1 MSATLAI
8 ATATPQ
14 VGVAIAG
21 PDGLAGAFSLKV
33 GRRHG
38 ETVAPAIRALCAMT
52 GIGLADLDRVAVDS
66 GPGLFT
72 GLRVGVAT
80 AKALGAA
87 LSVGVVPCSSLDIL
101 AHPHRRLG
109 RTVAAV
115 VDARR
120 GEVFWALYE
129 PVDGAMAAVT
139 DAAVGPP
146 DQVAAQL
153 SQVGGVLLTGDGAR
167 RYFDGGRFELAPPE
181 HDHPS
186 AAVLAELAADRPVL
200 AAEKVTAVYLRGADV
215 RIGWEQR

>member
-1 MSATLAI
+1 MTHVLAI

-14 VGVAIAG
+14 VSVALGGPAG
-21 PDGLAGAFSLKV
+21 PVGHIVLPA

-38 ETVAPAIRALCAMT
+38 ESLAPAIQS
-52 GIGLADLDRVAVDS
+52 LARLAGVDLRSLERIAVDV

-87 LSVGVVPCSSLDIL
+87 LDVAVVACSSLDLL
-101 AHPHRRLG
+101 AHPHRHLR
-109 RTVAAV
+109 RRVASV

-139 DAAVGPP
+139 DAAVADP
-146 DQVAAQL
+146 DIVAIQL
-153 SQVGGVLLTGDGAR
+153 SKTSDVLVTGDGAR
-167 RYFDGGRFELAPPE
+167 RYFAGGDLDVAPPE
-181 HDHPS
+181 YDHPS
-186 AAVLAELAADRPVL
+186 AAVMAELAPSRPAL
-200 AAEKVTAVYLRGADV
+200 RAEKVSAVYLRGADV